1 MRVIPH
7 INSKVNVCAYFFSI
21 IFLFSTLYA
30 SVWIL
35 SQCSC
40 GRSTMIDPTSVP
52 VSWNLFGA
60 HGLSTHWAVGHLLNY
75 CGIKPVVL
83 YIQQFW
89 NKFLNFGPNFDGH
102 YSVCGAELPPNFV
115 LLWVLLISEDG
126 VTCTDSVVYQGQLQQ
141 PMNNGTCSKLLWMVL
156 SMSLGIN
163 LLI

>member
-1 MRVIPH
+1 MGCLPIGLLD
-7 INSKVNVCAYFFSI
+7 IYLI
-21 IFLFSTLYA
+21 IVES
-30 SVWIL
+30 
-35 SQCSC
+35 
-40 GRSTMIDPTSVP
+40 
-52 VSWNLFGA
+52 NL
-60 HGLSTHWAVGHLLNY
+60 W
-75 CGIKPVVL
+75 CC
-83 YIQQFW
+83 IQQFR

-126 VTCTDSVVYQGQLQQ
+126 VTCTDSVVYLGQLQQ